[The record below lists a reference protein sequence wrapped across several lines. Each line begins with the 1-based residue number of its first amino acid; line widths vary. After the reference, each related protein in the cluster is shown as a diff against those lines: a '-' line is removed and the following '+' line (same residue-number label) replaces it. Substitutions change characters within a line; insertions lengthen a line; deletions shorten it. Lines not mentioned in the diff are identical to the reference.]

1 MCWIGRLKDRR
12 IAEKDVTVYKILSKD
27 MDGNYTAPYRHT
39 RYAIGKKYMVEV
51 KPYHS
56 GFSYDNCHI
65 HEGLHSFSGNCLVQ
79 YGSTV
84 DAYIY
89 NERVQ
94 FLYSINVCLTSLAVI
109 AKCTIPQ
116 GSEYYQN
123 EHGEIVSEELI
134 INEVYESLPY
144 LRVRFKEMAEKRDY
158 LVVYGKTK

>member
-1 MCWIGRLKDRR
+1 
-12 IAEKDVTVYKILSKD
+12 

-39 RYAIGKKYMVEV
+39 GYVIGEKYMVEV

-56 GFSYDNCHI
+56 GFSHDNCHI
-65 HEGLHSFSGNCLVQ
+65 HEGLHAFSGNCLVQ
-79 YGSTV
+79 YGSAV

-94 FLYSINVCLTSLAVI
+94 FLYSINVCLNSRAVI

-123 EHGEIVSEELI
+123 EHGEIVSEALI
-134 INEVYESLPY
+134 IDKINNRLPY
-144 LRVRFKEMAEKRDY
+144 MRTRFKNIIKNI
-158 LVVYGKTK
+158 